1 MITLSPSLLSAD
13 LSRLGEEIKRVTDAG
28 ATYIHID
35 VMDGAF
41 VKSITYG
48 MPVIKSIRKCTD
60 AVFDVHLMIEE
71 PIRYINDFA
80 EAGADIITVHQEACK
95 DLAATIAAIR
105 AAGKKAGVAIRPDS
119 PVSVLE
125 EVADRVDMLL
135 VMTVYPGFGGQK
147 FIPESIG
154 RIKETVAMLEKKGI
168 KDMDIQVDGGI
179 YLDNVRD
186 VLDAGAN
193 VIVAGSSVFRGD
205 AAANVAG
212 FLEIF
217 REYR

>member
-13 LSRLGEEIKRVTDAG
+13 LSRLGEEIRCVTDAG

-41 VKSITYG
+41 VKSISYG

-71 PIRYINDFA
+71 PIRYIDDFA
-80 EAGADIITVHQEACK
+80 VSGADIITVHQEACK
-95 DLAATIAAIR
+95 DLPATIAAIKDS
-105 AAGKKAGVAIRPDS
+105 GKKAGVAIRPDTA
-119 PVSVLE
+119 VSVLE
-125 EVADRVDMLL
+125 DIAGLVDMIL

-147 FIPESIG
+147 FIPESLG
-154 RIKETVAMLEKKGI
+154 RIRETKALLDSKGI

-212 FLEIF
+212 FFEIF
-217 REYR
+217 KEYQ